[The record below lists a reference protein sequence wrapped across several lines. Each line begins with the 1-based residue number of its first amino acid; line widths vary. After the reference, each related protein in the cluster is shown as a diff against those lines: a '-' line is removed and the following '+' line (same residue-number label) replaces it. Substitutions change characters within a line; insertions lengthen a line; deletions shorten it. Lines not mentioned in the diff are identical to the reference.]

1 MSQNQEVPEVNDEF
15 IDDPFDLWGIEDRK
29 VEVVTVPM
37 WNNRKVRLRVMSAA
51 ERDEFEASTVEMK
64 RGKQRPNIANLR
76 ARLVARCIVNK
87 DGELIFKSGDVA
99 RLGNKSAKALDFLFQ
114 KCQELNGFTEEDIE
128 ELAEDFDETTDSDSS
143 TD

>member
-1 MSQNQEVPEVNDEF
+1 MAASQNVEPEDDGF
-15 IDDPFDLWGIEDRK
+15 INDPFQLWEIEDRS
-29 VEVVTVPM
+29 VEVVSVPM

-76 ARLVARCIVNK
+76 ARLVARCIVDA
-87 DGELIFKSGDVA
+87 DGELVFKSGDVA
-99 RLGNKSAKALDFLFQ
+99 RLGKKSAKALDFLFQ
-114 KCQELNGFTEEDIE
+114 KCQELNGFTEKDIE